1 MSEKNNFRELNMEYT
16 GKRIRL
22 LQMRDDPYPISD
34 GTEGTILHVDDA
46 GTIHVEWD
54 NGRLLGVII
63 GIDRYMVL

>member
-1 MSEKNNFRELNMEYT
+1 MSEKIDFRELNNEYK

-22 LQMRDDPYPISD
+22 LQMKDDPYPVQD
-34 GTEGTILHVDDA
+34 GTEGTILNVDDA